1 MSELVDLSKLP
12 APDVLEV
19 LNYEE
24 LLSQRKEK
32 FISLYPES
40 EQEFWTRKIAT
51 RKRAN
56 R

>member
-24 LLSQRKEK
+24 LLSQEK
-32 FISLYPES
+32 KNLYLFIQKVSKNSGE
-40 EQEFWTRKIAT
+40 KDC
-51 RKRAN
+51 N
-56 R
+56 